1 MRMQL
6 VGVNRMIKVGEAEAR
21 ECRMCRSMYNNT
33 VRPREMKTTDRTLW
47 IVFAVATLSPIL
59 ALAVKPAHYSFYMFL
74 PATPDTVSEVLRLIA
89 ADIILVAGFIIGLIA
104 AAALAWRG
112 LREKRLLRVIC
123 LVAPLANPLHQPIF
137 LESLDTRMNYRWRDK
152 AEQMGIV
159 GKTSDEILY
168 LLGKPSYEWTE
179 TPRMIDRSGNVTW
192 QGETV
197 TGWDYHVMP
206 FYWLGSKFQV
216 FFVDGKV
223 RNFEANDD

>member
-1 MRMQL
+1 
-6 VGVNRMIKVGEAEAR
+6 
-21 ECRMCRSMYNNT
+21 
-33 VRPREMKTTDRTLW
+33 MKITDRALW
-47 IVFAVATLSPIL
+47 IAFTVATLSPIV
-59 ALAVKPAHYSFYMFL
+59 ALAVKPAQYSFYMFL
-74 PATPDTVSEVLRLIA
+74 PATPDTLPERLRLIA

-123 LVAPLANPLHQPIF
+123 LVVVFANPLHQPIF
-137 LESLDTRMNYRWRDK
+137 LESLDTHMNYRWRDR

-159 GKTSDEILY
+159 GKTPDEIRH

-179 TPRMIDRSGNVTW
+179 TPRTIDRSGKVTW
-192 QGETV
+192 QGEAC
-197 TGWDYHVMP
+197 TGWDYHVLP
-206 FYWLGSKFQV
+206 FYWMGSKFQV